1 VSYRLP
7 VVFRVYFDNTTKPT
21 LPYFAIRCR
30 WIRLTDVGERR
41 GYHWA
46 IDELKVREP
55 PHWIPPCVRAAAA
68 AGRSPSIRRPRA
80 GRPVAASREA
90 RTRRGAAS
98 LPRLARR
105 VDDRPRR
112 FDRGLPRRSAGGRAP
127 RPADRSRLR
136 ERDLLGDF
144 VLLGG
149 LRLDTDDLERRAPS
163 HWQYDAKNETASI
176 DLGATAEVSGVVVEH
191 RDAASSFPRALM
203 TRTSTDGER
212 WSDLEP
218 LTARP
223 PALFWSGEGLLG
235 ASLKAR
241 VFLFPEPRSIRFL
254 ELSAFPRQ
262 PTFPWV
268 LRSVTVLVPHG
279 DQSSNLSG

>member
-1 VSYRLP
+1 VKHEQGEALP
-7 VVFRVYFDNTTKPT
+7 RFHDLRDASLIGHDDSIVLSRNDPLVVDHRDPQ
-21 LPYFAIRCR
+21 I
-30 WIRLTDVGERR
+30 
-41 GYHWA
+41 
-46 IDELKVREP
+46 
-55 PHWIPPCVRAAAA
+55 
-68 AGRSPSIRRPRA
+68 
-80 GRPVAASREA
+80 
-90 RTRRGAAS
+90 GAAYGNATS
-98 LPRLARR
+98 
-105 VDDRPRR
+105 
-112 FDRGLPRRSAGGRAP
+112 
-127 RPADRSRLR
+127 
-136 ERDLLGDF
+136 LGDF

-191 RDAASSFPRALM
+191 RDAASSFPRGLM
-203 TRTSTDGER
+203 ARTSTDGER
-212 WSDLEP
+212 WTDHEP

-223 PALFWSGEGLLG
+223 PALFWSDEGLLG

-254 ELSAFPRQ
+254 ELSASPRQ

-279 DQSSNLSG
+279 DRSSNPSG